1 MLLWNYVESSKK
13 IERICTTVNVLN
25 HNDGRMERFFQ
36 YYEPFMQERDV
47 YKIEEMNFTLNTLA
61 PSLQTIATYLF
72 TSRREANKSY
82 YVAVLFMYCIK
93 IDEYFRKKNQKDY
106 KSDLIV
112 DALVNIL
119 INIDYNIPKSYC
131 SIL

>member
-1 MLLWNYVESSKK
+1 MSNQARRRRLKEYV
-13 IERICTTVNVLN
+13 TNVLN
-25 HNDGRMERFFQ
+25 HNDGRMERIFQ
-36 YYEPFMQERDV
+36 YYEPFMQERDA

-61 PSLQTIATYLF
+61 PSLQTIASYLF
-72 TSRREANKSY
+72 ARGEPYHVT
-82 YVAVLFMYCIK
+82 VLFMYCIK
-93 IDEYFRKKNQKDY
+93 IDEYFKKNQKDY
-106 KSDLIV
+106 KTDLIV